1 MLLDLLMRNL
11 VTLFMIPLFSF
22 KLWSR
27 RAFKDAET
35 KFFWITVLSCLILVA
50 EDILEGIA
58 SMDRSLR
65 LWRILLS
72 ALGYNFRT
80 TAAVGLLLVVV
91 PPEKRQFRLWIPNLL
106 LIPICLSAFFTDIAF
121 GFDENYVFYRGPLNY
136 VAFAVPIIYLLLI
149 LWNVI
154 RNFSEK
160 NGKEK
165 YIPPTCALFCLA
177 ATAADATVGGSHL
190 IEAIMISSIFF
201 YIVLYSH
208 DNRRDTLTGLLN
220 RRAFYDDCINYQ
232 SSVTAV
238 ASLDMNGLKELNDD
252 HGHLAG
258 DQALISIGKCISDA
272 VGRNIQ
278 AYRVG
283 GDEFILL
290 AFSGNAEKSPMR

>member
-1 MLLDLLMRNL
+1 M
-11 VTLFMIPLFSF
+11 
-22 KLWSR
+22 
-27 RAFKDAET
+27 
-35 KFFWITVLSCLILVA
+35 
-50 EDILEGIA
+50 
-58 SMDRSLR
+58 
-65 LWRILLS
+65 
-72 ALGYNFRT
+72 
-80 TAAVGLLLVVV
+80 
-91 PPEKRQFRLWIPNLL
+91 
-106 LIPICLSAFFTDIAF
+106 
-121 GFDENYVFYRGPLNY
+121 
-136 VAFAVPIIYLLLI
+136 
-149 LWNVI
+149 
-154 RNFSEK
+154 
-160 NGKEK
+160 
-165 YIPPTCALFCLA
+165 FCLA

-290 AFSGNAEKSPMR
+290 AFSGNAEKIAYAIKCIKESVTACGYHISAGYTVQEKDQELTDTIKESDRLMYEDKARYYQESGKNRRRR